1 VARKLT
7 GPDVEADGDRNP
19 GGCENSQIDMS
30 WLPLRHGADIIKS
43 AGLSRLYLIGVY
55 AAGPQAIA
63 KRLDSNSSSSTP
75 SPRVRGRSK
84 QDPNS

>member
-1 VARKLT
+1 L
-7 GPDVEADGDRNP
+7 
-19 GGCENSQIDMS
+19 
-30 WLPLRHGADIIKS
+30 
-43 AGLSRLYLIGVY
+43 RLYLIGVY

-84 QDPNS
+84 QDPKQLMAPSERQRELLGEAVTHAGLGKQMLGVARVVLQLAAQLGQVHP